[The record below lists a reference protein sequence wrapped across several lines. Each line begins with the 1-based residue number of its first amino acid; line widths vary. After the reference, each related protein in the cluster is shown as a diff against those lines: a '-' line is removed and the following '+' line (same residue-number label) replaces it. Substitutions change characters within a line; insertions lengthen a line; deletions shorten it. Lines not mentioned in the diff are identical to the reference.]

1 MMTQRGRLAVL
12 LTALAVAA
20 ACGGNTPRPKSA
32 PEVNPGPGT
41 SPTASARELTAD
53 QQAAQ
58 ALSRLTFGPRPG
70 ELARVIAMGTDK
82 WIDQQLTP
90 EQIPDPVADELLREL
105 PAWSASVTALVDSFP
120 PPQIFLRNLRTARG

>member
-70 ELARVIAMGTDK
+70 DLDRVMSMGTDR
-82 WIDQQLTP
+82 WIERQLTP
-90 EQIPDPVADELLREL
+90 DQIPDVTLDAVLQEL
-105 PAWSASVTALVDSFP
+105 PVWGASLKALNDSC
-120 PPQIFLRNLRTARG
+120 PPQG